1 MCEEKVLLLTPT
13 MKALLF
19 KCTFCFQVHS
29 DSEYY
34 TAEQSGSKYKLK
46 VAKKNQSRAATRYI
60 KELWETSKT
69 LFASLLAFFGLS
81 ASASCWTFV
90 CMSCL
95 PAMRNTRESID
106 KKIVKWFDVISAV

>member
-46 VAKKNQSRAATRYI
+46 VAKKNQR
-60 KELWETSKT
+60 EQLDT
-69 LFASLLAFFGLS
+69 LKSSGKQARN
-81 ASASCWTFV
+81 FV
-90 CMSCL
+90 L
-95 PAMRNTRESID
+95 P
-106 KKIVKWFDVISAV
+106 F